1 MFFHD
6 GSLECYKGDHLGLF
20 IISVFVVVAVA
31 VLAMIVLPI
40 RVEIGERKEHNN
52 SNIHQPVFNAIT
64 DGLRYMLQHYFLK
77 GYR

>member
-6 GSLECYKGDHLGLF
+6 GSLECYQGYHLVLF

-40 RVEIGERKEHNN
+40 RVEIGEENEH
-52 SNIHQPVFNAIT
+52 SYSTIRQPTFDAIT